1 MTSNVWFKFGLD
13 SRCRCSSPRPARAK
27 PRAGTSPGLVSINS
41 PVTVVTSST
50 QISVRIWCHPY
61 WCSVVQQKAKR
72 YEFEDFFK
80 KYSND
85 NWHIFQGSR
94 YCFYTFF
101 LRYSNDNWHTS
112 SMVPGSAFTQNFTNW
127 QIVCSCEK
135 DLIRLT
141 VPFVTRRTKPLIIY
155 SGIVM

>member
-27 PRAGTSPGLVSINS
+27 PRAGPSPGVVSINS

-101 LRYSNDNWHTS
+101 FKVFKRQLTHIFDGS
-112 SMVPGSAFTQNFTNW
+112 GSAFTQNFSNG

-141 VPFVTRRTKPLIIY
+141 VPFVTRRTKALIIY
-155 SGIVM
+155 PGIVM